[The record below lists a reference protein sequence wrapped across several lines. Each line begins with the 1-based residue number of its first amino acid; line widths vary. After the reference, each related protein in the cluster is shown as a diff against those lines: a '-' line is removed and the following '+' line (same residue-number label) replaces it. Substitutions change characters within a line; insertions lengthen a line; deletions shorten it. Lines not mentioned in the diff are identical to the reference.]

1 MADGQLD
8 PVEREAIRRRTM
20 PAPRPM
26 GRGLLAVVVAVPLL
40 LGVMAGAIGGFV
52 LKVPSSSSSG
62 TGKTDNFGL
71 SVFDFYFEGV
81 AGTID
86 RVKNPTLNV
95 SVGDRVVILITDKVS
110 TGHNLYV
117 EGYDAQSGDVAA
129 VGAVA
134 TVSFVADKEGTFAYY
149 CAMPGHR
156 ALGMEGKLV
165 VGSGAGGATGLPP
178 INPEVLPVNDII
190 RNATEVPPPITR
202 TSPATVDIWL
212 NATEINGEIEP
223 GVSYLY
229 WTYNGKVPG
238 PFFRVRVNDTVVVHF
253 HNDAMSMMDHS
264 VDFHAV
270 TGPGGGMYA
279 SMAAPGQTNVFSF
292 KALVPGL
299 FLYHCGTPDV
309 PTHIANGM
317 FGEILV
323 QPEVP
328 LPVVDE
334 HGQPIK
340 EFYVGQSELYTKWP
354 IHTMGNQVFDDQKL
368 WAETPTYFVFNG
380 AFKALTGAHQL
391 TAQVNQTVRIYFAVG
406 GPDFISSFHII
417 GEIFSR
423 VWQYGDLT
431 DPPLHGVQT
440 VLVPPGGCVVV
451 DLYLEYPGNYAL
463 VDHALLHAV
472 DQGAVGILNVT
483 GPADGTIFNGG
494 M

>member
-1 MADGQLD
+1 MTDGQLD
-8 PVEREAIRRRTM
+8 PVERENLRRRTM
-20 PAPRPM
+20 KAPRPM

-40 LGVMAGAIGGFV
+40 LGVMAGAIGGYV
-52 LKVPSSSSSG
+52 LKSPSG
-62 TGKTDNFGL
+62 AAGAGKTDSFNL
-71 SVFDFYFEGV
+71 DVFDFYFEGMG
-81 AGTID
+81 GTID
-86 RVKNPTLNV
+86 SVKNPSLNV
-95 SVGDRVVILITDKVS
+95 SIGDQVVIGITDKVS

-117 EGYDAQSGDVAA
+117 EGYDAQSADIMS
-129 VGAVA
+129 VGATA
-134 TVSFVADKEGTFAYY
+134 TVSFVANQEGTFAYY

-165 VGSGAGGATGLPP
+165 VGTGAGGPASLPP
-178 INPEVLPVNDII
+178 IGPEVLPVNDII
-190 RNATEVPPPITR
+190 RNATDLPPPITR
-202 TSPATVDIWL
+202 TTPATVDIWL
-212 NATEINGEIEP
+212 NATEVNGEIEP
-223 GVSYLY
+223 GVSYTF

-253 HNDAMSMMDHS
+253 HNDASSMMNHS

-279 SMAAPGQTNVFSF
+279 SMAGPGQTNVFTF

-323 QPEVP
+323 QPDIP
-328 LPVVDE
+328 LPPVD
-334 HGQPIK
+334 K

-354 IHTMGNQVFDDQKL
+354 IHTLGNQVFDGQKL
-368 WAETPTYFVFNG
+368 WDEQPTYFVFNG
-380 AFKALTGAHQL
+380 AFKALTGAHEL
-391 TAQVNQTVRIYFAVG
+391 KAQVNQTIRIYFADG
-406 GPDFISSFHII
+406 GPDFISSFHVI
-417 GEIFSR
+417 GEIFTR
-423 VWQYGDLT
+423 VWQYGDLI

-440 VLVPPGGCVVV
+440 VLVPPGACVVV
-451 DLYLEYPGNYAL
+451 DLTLEYPGNYTL

-472 DQGAVGILNVT
+472 DMGAVGVLDVT
-483 GPADGTIFNGG
+483 GAANSTIFNPG